1 MKLNIGNLYFIILI
15 PILIFFIY
23 YSIKKFKIGN
33 KNDILILIS
42 RIIIFTLLVLSFAN
56 ITISIRGKN
65 ISTVFLL
72 DVSESISSFKGS
84 GEDFINSALEI
95 MPKGNKAGVVLF
107 GDNGKVDKII
117 DNKSFYKPL
126 NSSPVS
132 TATNIQSAVETAIT
146 LFEDGTSKRIVLITD
161 GEENKGDI
169 LKSAP
174 LINAENIDL
183 KVYKVTEKS
192 GDEIYI
198 DNITIPDNISIGE
211 EFSVK
216 IDVEANY
223 NTSAK
228 LTLFSGREKVGEQT
242 VEVKKGSNSF
252 VFRDVQNS
260 GGFKNYRVTIE
271 AEGDTNK
278 INNEYS
284 AYTNVVDKPNILI
297 INGVKGDSKALEE
310 ILKNG
315 GANIKTISPNSSPS
329 TLNELLEYKAVVLN
343 NVYKDDLTNGFM
355 DNIESYVKDYG
366 GGVVTFGGEDS
377 YALGGY
383 KDTAL
388 ETILPVNMDK
398 KGKNEVPSISI
409 NLIIDKSGSM
419 SSEGGGVSKL
429 TLAKEA
435 AMKAVDN
442 LREIDYISVIAFDD
456 TFDVV
461 VKAQKVTDKDYI
473 KELISGI
480 QIRGG
485 TSIYPALEKGYNL
498 QLESDAKIKHTILLT
513 DGQDSIPY
521 STYEGLLRQF
531 NNKNITL
538 STVAV
543 GNDSNSNLLSDLAK
557 AGNGRSYYTDI
568 YTDIPRI
575 FAKEVLMSV
584 GTYIINEEFTPSIVS
599 NHEILAGINTEGGI
613 PSLLGYI
620 GTSLKEDAIEILS
633 SSKDEPI
640 LAVRQYGIGKT
651 VSFTSDIDGS
661 FSKNYLTW
669 EYGPQLIKNMVYY
682 AIPSYGEEGKLSI
695 TQNGNEAKVEYYN
708 DNVSSSAK
716 VTGIYNGEDGT
727 QGEFT
732 LTQSEPGKFEANV
745 PLNNLGFY
753 NFSIR
758 EQEGEN
764 ITSNYKGA
772 FSLKYSDEYKFNT
785 NSIKLD
791 SLVSETNG
799 SFIKSVEE
807 VFEGKLKKEYKKI
820 NLTNSLLILA
830 LILFLFDIVYRRLNL
845 DFSKYIN
852 IRNNKDK
859 ATKNTFIKEEIA
871 LEREVNNLEE
881 LDSKKDELKKKD
893 RKLKVKK
900 KAKETSKSQTLDTNS
915 LLKKKNDRNGIS

>member
-107 GDNGKVDKII
+107 GDNAKVDKII

-169 LKSAP
+169 LKSVP

-329 TLNELLEYKAVVLN
+329 T
-343 NVYKDDLTNGFM
+343 
-355 DNIESYVKDYG
+355 
-366 GGVVTFGGEDS
+366 
-377 YALGGY
+377 
-383 KDTAL
+383 
-388 ETILPVNMDK
+388 
-398 KGKNEVPSISI
+398 
-409 NLIIDKSGSM
+409 
-419 SSEGGGVSKL
+419 
-429 TLAKEA
+429 
-435 AMKAVDN
+435 
-442 LREIDYISVIAFDD
+442 
-456 TFDVV
+456 
-461 VKAQKVTDKDYI
+461 
-473 KELISGI
+473 
-480 QIRGG
+480 
-485 TSIYPALEKGYNL
+485 
-498 QLESDAKIKHTILLT
+498 
-513 DGQDSIPY
+513 
-521 STYEGLLRQF
+521 
-531 NNKNITL
+531 
-538 STVAV
+538 
-543 GNDSNSNLLSDLAK
+543 
-557 AGNGRSYYTDI
+557 
-568 YTDIPRI
+568 
-575 FAKEVLMSV
+575 
-584 GTYIINEEFTPSIVS
+584 
-599 NHEILAGINTEGGI
+599 
-613 PSLLGYI
+613 
-620 GTSLKEDAIEILS
+620 
-633 SSKDEPI
+633 
-640 LAVRQYGIGKT
+640 
-651 VSFTSDIDGS
+651 
-661 FSKNYLTW
+661 
-669 EYGPQLIKNMVYY
+669 
-682 AIPSYGEEGKLSI
+682 
-695 TQNGNEAKVEYYN
+695 
-708 DNVSSSAK
+708 
-716 VTGIYNGEDGT
+716 
-727 QGEFT
+727 
-732 LTQSEPGKFEANV
+732 
-745 PLNNLGFY
+745 
-753 NFSIR
+753 
-758 EQEGEN
+758 
-764 ITSNYKGA
+764 
-772 FSLKYSDEYKFNT
+772 
-785 NSIKLD
+785 
-791 SLVSETNG
+791 
-799 SFIKSVEE
+799 
-807 VFEGKLKKEYKKI
+807 
-820 NLTNSLLILA
+820 
-830 LILFLFDIVYRRLNL
+830 
-845 DFSKYIN
+845 
-852 IRNNKDK
+852 
-859 ATKNTFIKEEIA
+859 
-871 LEREVNNLEE
+871 
-881 LDSKKDELKKKD
+881 
-893 RKLKVKK
+893 
-900 KAKETSKSQTLDTNS
+900 
-915 LLKKKNDRNGIS
+915 